1 MVRLGLGLAAA
12 VMVAAPAFAADLP
25 AAYPAAPPPS
35 GSPVY
40 SGQSLMTADV
50 SLALG
55 WAGHDGDFD
64 DDSFSGFAGGRV
76 NIPFGG
82 GWNEELEANGGWLWD
97 GNGSVAG
104 VFSHTYYKN
113 QAWAAGLLLGY
124 GWLDPFDSGGTGIA
138 TVGVEGIVFMPNA
151 SVLGKVAWNGGGSG
165 AIDDFVNVGLEGRYY
180 FEPNTKL
187 TGAIDYYSTDD
198 NAWQFTAAL
207 EHRWSGTPFSA
218 FVSGTYV
225 TADSGSSNNNS
236 WGLLVG
242 ARFAFDQPGS
252 TLQSHDYEI
261 PFASSPAFHL

>member
-1 MVRLGLGLAAA
+1 MVRFGLGLAAA
-12 VMVAAPAFAADLP
+12 VVVAAPAFAADLP

-40 SGQSLMTADV
+40 SGQSLVTADV

-55 WAGHDGDFD
+55 WAGQDWTENS
-64 DDSFSGFAGGRV
+64 DSFSGFVGGRV

-82 GWNEELEANGGWLWD
+82 GWNEELEANGGWLW
-97 GNGSVAG
+97 NGDSSAVG

-113 QAWAAGLLLGY
+113 QGWAGGLLLGY
-124 GWLDPFDSGGTGIA
+124 SWVDPGGNSSGIG
-138 TVGVEGIVFMPNA
+138 TVGVEGIVFMPSA

-165 AIDDFVNVGLEGRYY
+165 DFGMSDFWNIGVEGRNY

-187 TGAIDYYSTDD
+187 TGAVDYYSIDP

-207 EHRWSGTPFSA
+207 EHRWAGSPFSA

-225 TADSGSSNNNS
+225 TAGDNNQ

-261 PFASSPAFHL
+261 PFAASPAFHL

>member
-12 VMVAAPAFAADLP
+12 VVVAAPAFAADLP

-55 WAGHDGDFD
+55 WAGHDSTLD

-82 GWNEELEANGGWLWD
+82 GWNEELEVNGGWLWD

-165 AIDDFVNVGLEGRYY
+165 DIDDFVNVGVEGRYY

-187 TGAIDYYSTDD
+187 TGAIDYYSTDP
-198 NAWQFTAAL
+198 NAWQFTAAI
-207 EHRWSGTPFSA
+207 EHRWSGTPFSG
-218 FVSGTYV
+218 FLSGTYV
-225 TADSGSSNNNS
+225 TADSNNA
-236 WGLLVG
+236 WGFLIG

>member
-1 MVRLGLGLAAA
+1 MV
-12 VMVAAPAFAADLP
+12 
-25 AAYPAAPPPS
+25 
-35 GSPVY
+35 
-40 SGQSLMTADV
+40 TADV

-55 WAGHDGDFD
+55 WAGFD
-64 DDSFSGFAGGRV
+64 NGPLQSDSFSGFVGGRV

-82 GWNEELEANGGWLWD
+82 GWNEELEANGGFMF
-97 GNGSVAG
+97 NGDHTAAG

-113 QAWAAGLLLGY
+113 QGWAGGLLLGY
-124 GWLDPFDSGGTGIA
+124 SWVDPGGDSSGVG
-138 TVGVEGIVFMPNA
+138 TVGVEGIVFMPSA

-165 AIDDFVNVGLEGRYY
+165 VFGLNDFWDIGVEGRYY

-187 TGAIDYYSTDD
+187 TGAIDYYSTDPS
-198 NAWQFTAAL
+198 AWQFTAAL

-225 TADSGSSNNNS
+225 TADNNNNNN
-236 WGLLVG
+236 WGLMVG

-261 PFASSPAFHL
+261 PFAASPAFHL